1 MKTIF
6 RKLKGTNVLILMV
19 IVAVVLAILI
29 PIMTSKHEDHKNATL
44 MDEYDRAYSGV
55 LSNMNNKSEWYKI
68 VTDSTESYYY
78 FTLRNET
85 EAKGIYATVYNE
97 KNEELAV
104 CVAEERDNTWN
115 IRLEPNSNYYVKVYY
130 DHFGF
135 GSYTYT
141 LQVAAK
147 SDEVGDT
154 EDSATEIQI
163 NNVISS
169 SIDGHG
175 DVDCF
180 ALKTEAI
187 NGEYQLIYNN
197 ETGTTNGHVSVRS
210 DQNEELI
217 RVGNYTGAGQSTT
230 ETFTLKANSTY
241 YFRVYLNDDGVGSYS
256 FKLLRIKE
264 YPTLD
269 CAEGHTPSGV
279 WSTITEPTCIADG
292 EKVQRCSVCGTVI
305 ETKTI
310 NALGHNYSD
319 KKIVTEATIIAY
331 GKKEAVCP
339 RCGEVEYFTDW
350 SKVWILPTIIIVGI
364 LLLIGIINYAKAFSK
379 SKKGSC

>member
-1 MKTIF
+1 M
-6 RKLKGTNVLILMV
+6 LILMAIIVV
-19 IVAVVLAILI
+19 ILAILI
-29 PIMTSKHEDHKNATL
+29 PILTSKHADHKDAIL
-44 MDEYDRAYSGV
+44 MDEYDKAYSGV
-55 LSNMNNKSEWYKI
+55 LSNMNNKNEWYKI

-97 KNEELAV
+97 KNEELVA
-104 CVAEERDNTWN
+104 CVAEEKDNTWN
-115 IRLEPNSNYYVKVYY
+115 VRLEPNSNYYVKVYY
-130 DHFGF
+130 DYFGF
-135 GSYTYT
+135 GSHTYT
-141 LQVAAK
+141 LQVAVK

-154 EDSATEIQI
+154 ENSATEIQI
-163 NNVISS
+163 NNVVSS
-169 SIDGHG
+169 SIDGYG

-180 ALKTEAI
+180 ALKTETV

-197 ETGTTNGHVSVRS
+197 ETGTTNGHISVCS

-241 YFRVYLNDDGVGSYS
+241 YFKVYLNDDGVGSYS

-264 YPTLD
+264 YPTVD

-279 WSTITEPTCIADG
+279 WSIITEPTCITDG
-292 EKVQRCSVCGTVI
+292 EKGQNCSVCGTVI
-305 ETKTI
+305 ETKKI
-310 NALGHNYSD
+310 DALGHNYSD
-319 KKIVTEATIIAY
+319 KKTVTEATIISC

-350 SKVWILPTIIIVGI
+350 SKAWILPTIIIVGI

-379 SKKGSC
+379 KGSC